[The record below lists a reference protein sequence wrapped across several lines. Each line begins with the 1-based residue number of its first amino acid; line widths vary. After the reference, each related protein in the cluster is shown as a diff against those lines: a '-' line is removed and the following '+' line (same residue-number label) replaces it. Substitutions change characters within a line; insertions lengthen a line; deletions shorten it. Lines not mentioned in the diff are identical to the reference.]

1 MGAKRQSSETRIG
14 ISGWRYAPWR
24 RAFYPAGLPQKSELA
39 FAARQ
44 FNSIEINGSFYSL
57 QRVES
62 WQRWYDETPEDFVF
76 AVKGGRFIT
85 HMKKLNN
92 IEKPLANFFAQG
104 VLALK
109 HKLGPILWQFPP
121 GFAFDHDRFEQ
132 FFELLPRTMKEAL
145 ALARHRDSRM
155 NGRTY
160 LRAVDDHSLKHAV
173 EIRHE
178 SFRTPDFI
186 RLLRKHSIGLVVADT
201 AGKWPFLEDVTSD
214 FVYARLHGDK
224 ELYVSGYTST
234 ALGEWAKRVRAWNS
248 GTEIP
253 DGLRVSAASIPK
265 RPRSVYVYFDNDVK
279 VRAPFDAIE
288 LSRRI
293 DGFLP
298 KHSFGRVP
306 RRVTEQAR
314 TSWPAVRSRV
324 KKEKGKT

>member
-1 MGAKRQSSETRIG
+1 MTETRIG

-24 RAFYPAGLPQKSELA
+24 GIFYPARLPQKSELA

-57 QRVES
+57 QHVES
-62 WQRWYDETPEDFVF
+62 WKRWYDETPDDFVF

-85 HMKKLNN
+85 HMKKLSN

-109 HKLGPILWQFPP
+109 QKLGPILWQFPP

-132 FFELLPRTMKEAL
+132 FFELLPRTTKEAL
-145 ALARHRDSRM
+145 ALGRHRDSRM
-155 NGRTY
+155 NGRSY
-160 LRAVDDHSLKHAV
+160 LRAVDNHPLKHAV

-186 RLLRKHSIGLVVADT
+186 RLLRRHSIGLVVADT

-224 ELYVSGYTST
+224 KLYVSGYTST
-234 ALGEWAKRVRAWNS
+234 ALDRWAARVRAW
-248 GTEIP
+248 
-253 DGLRVSAASIPK
+253 RAQH
-265 RPRSVYVYFDNDVK
+265 RSVYVYFDNDVK

-288 LSRRI
+288 LARRVG
-293 DGFLP
+293 GFLP
-298 KHSFGRVP
+298 QHSFGRGP
-306 RRVTEQAR
+306 RPVTEQAR
-314 TSWPAVRSRV
+314 RSWPSVRSPG
-324 KKEKGKT
+324 KKRKD